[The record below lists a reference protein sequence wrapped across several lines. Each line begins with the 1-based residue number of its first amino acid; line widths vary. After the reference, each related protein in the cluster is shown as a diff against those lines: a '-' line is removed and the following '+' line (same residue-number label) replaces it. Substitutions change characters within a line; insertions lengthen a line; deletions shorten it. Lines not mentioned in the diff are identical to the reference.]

1 MRTARPWLRAIG
13 SAVSRAR
20 SSCEAYTAATL
31 GSLSMRAATTL
42 AWRCP
47 SSARCRPGA
56 CPGSTLPVVGVCPW
70 RTRRTRVG
78 RTRRL
83 YRRARILEAA
93 PDVRSRA
100 VEVGEPVRARELRGA
115 DRLLVPAA
123 PVGIRGEGGDGAPDV
138 ARRLGEREIG
148 RSLATLDSGIEMID
162 RDPRAEPRDE
172 RGRLLDGLGPVVLGP
187 RRPAAAARAHDRG
200 ARLVQG
206 RRDSAPGAAGR
217 ARHDGHAP
225 AQRVAVGRP
234 GHGSSLPA
242 LGLAYKR
249 RLVVARIEEIAQAVA
264 GEVERQGQREDR

>member
-83 YRRARILEAA
+83 YRRARILEAP

-100 VEVGEPVRARELRGA
+100 VEVGEPIRARELRGA
-115 DRLLVPAA
+115 DRLLVPAV
-123 PVGIRGEGGDGAPDV
+123 PVGIRGGGRRRR
-138 ARRLGEREIG
+138 ARRRAATRRARSRG
-148 RSLATLDSGIEMID
+148 SLATLDRGIEMID
-162 RDPRAEPRDE
+162 RDRDPRAAESRDA

-187 RRPAAAARAHDRG
+187 RRPAEI
-200 ARLVQG
+200 
-206 RRDSAPGAAGR
+206 GR
-217 ARHDGHAP
+217 ASCRE
-225 AQRVAVGRP
+225 RV
-234 GHGSSLPA
+234 
-242 LGLAYKR
+242 
-249 RLVVARIEEIAQAVA
+249 
-264 GEVERQGQREDR
+264 

>member
-31 GSLSMRAATTL
+31 GSLSMRAATTF

-83 YRRARILEAA
+83 YRRARILEA
-93 PDVRSRA
+93 PSDVRPRA
-100 VEVGEPVRARELRGA
+100 VQVGEPVRTRELRGA
-115 DRLLVPAA
+115 DRLLVPAV

-138 ARRLGEREIG
+138 ARRLGEPEVG
-148 RSLATLDSGIEMID
+148 GSLATLDRVAPVLLGDPEIVEHHLRAQPAGRDGD
-162 RDPRAEPRDE
+162 R
-172 RGRLLDGLGPVVLGP
+172 
-187 RRPAAAARAHDRG
+187 AARAR
-200 ARLVQG
+200 
-206 RRDSAPGAAGR
+206 
-217 ARHDGHAP
+217 AP
-225 AQRVAVGRP
+225 ARTPAGSPPPWPGRKTLRT
-234 GHGSSLPA
+234 GS
-242 LGLAYKR
+242 GTR
-249 RLVVARIEEIAQAVA
+249 
-264 GEVERQGQREDR
+264 